1 MTMRKHCYFFLF
13 SFITLSAFAQE
24 RSVSITIDDVPN
36 VHLYT
41 ASGNSS
47 GLLKKLDSLN
57 LPVAIFIN
65 EGNLKR
71 NNAFDQNKKLLQSWI
86 SRPYVTVGNHSY
98 SHPNYGE
105 IGFDAFKDEVLKGE
119 ELSRKMAEDA
129 GKKLEYFRFPFN
141 AMGKDSAEQLRMRQ
155 FLTEHHY
162 ISTPFT
168 VESEDWLYTQLY
180 EKALKEGKAE
190 EAKSIGNRYVEL
202 SLQLFEYLDGVALK
216 VTGKPVKQIYLC
228 HDNLLNTVYLPVLI
242 QKLKEKKYRLISLA
256 EAMDDPAYRLP
267 LYYHG
272 NWGFSW
278 LYRWVKDVDQR
289 RSFMRIEPADKEAQ
303 QAFKAL
309 TKSKK

>member
-1 MTMRKHCYFFLF
+1 MRKYCYFFLF
-13 SFITLSAFAQE
+13 SLIALSTFAQE

-36 VHLYT
+36 VHLY
-41 ASGNSS
+41 AANGNSS

-71 NNAFDQNKKLLQSWI
+71 NDAFDQNKKLLQSWI
-86 SRPYVTVGNHSY
+86 SRPYITVGNHSY

-119 ELSRKMAEDA
+119 ELSRKMAGQA

-141 AMGKDSAEQLRMRQ
+141 GMGKDSAEQARMAQ
-155 FLTEHHY
+155 FLTEHGY

-168 VESEDWLYTQLY
+168 VESEDWLYSQLY
-180 EKALKEGKAE
+180 EKALKEGKPD
-190 EAKSIGNRYVEL
+190 EAKAIGNRYVDL
-202 SLQLFEYLDGVALK
+202 SLQLFDYFDGVAMK
-216 VTGKPVKQIYLC
+216 VTGRPVKQIYLC
-228 HDNLLNTVYLPVLI
+228 HDNLLNTDYLPVLVR
-242 QKLKEKKYRLISLA
+242 KLKEKKYRLISLA
-256 EAMDDPAYRLP
+256 EAMDDPAYKLP

-278 LYRWVKDVDQR
+278 VYRWEKDVDER
-289 RSFMRIEPADKEAQ
+289 RSFMRMEPADKEAQ
-303 QAFKAL
+303 QAYEAL